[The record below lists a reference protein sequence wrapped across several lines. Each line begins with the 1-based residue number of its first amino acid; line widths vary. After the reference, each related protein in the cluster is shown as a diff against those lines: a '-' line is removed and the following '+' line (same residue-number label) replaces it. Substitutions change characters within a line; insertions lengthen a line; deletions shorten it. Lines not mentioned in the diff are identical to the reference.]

1 MGGPIVDLDLDQVS
15 RIIRGTEMI
24 EQLLKTSWVR
34 QLHGPVPTPNLRHFE
49 LAAHLFPGDSALAF
63 PRVFDGT
70 DSYDTDTGGTKY
82 TVHDMLAIHRGR
94 ARGAY
99 DAPHDTGSRGIVEK
113 RNGLWQIIS
122 MQPHALQIQC
132 FANGAFTAEDEII
145 TIDTVTILQPIGAI
159 LAEGLPT
166 QIENTFADE
175 VDNNAKIIA
184 TWDDDIDD
192 DGAGSGSGGSGSGG
206 SGADGKWK
214 CLAIACPAG
223 A

>member
-1 MGGPIVDLDLDQVS
+1 MGGPIVELDLDQVS
-15 RIIRGTEMI
+15 RIIRGTELI
-24 EQLLKTSWVR
+24 EHLAKTLLFGQR
-34 QLHGPVPTPNLRHFE
+34 HGPVPTPNLRHFE

-82 TVHDMLAIHRGR
+82 TVHDHLAIYRGR

-99 DAPHDTGSRGIVEK
+99 SAPHDIGSLGMAEK
-113 RNGLWQIIS
+113 RNGQWQIIS
-122 MQPHALQIQC
+122 MQPHALLIQC
-132 FANGAFTAEDEII
+132 LANGAFADDAAII
-145 TIDTVTILQPIGAI
+145 TIDNVTILQPIGAI

-166 QIENTFADE
+166 QIENSFADE
-175 VDNNAKIIA
+175 VDDNAKIIA
-184 TWDDDIDD
+184 CWDDDIDD

-206 SGADGKWK
+206 TGADGKWK
-214 CLAIACPAG
+214 CLAIACPEA